1 MQPIIMF
8 ALIGVAALAT
18 SVGFLNNTFV
28 LNVQS
33 LGVAETDL
41 ASPIQVANI
50 DLELAKKTAAPDA
63 DSTRTH
69 FHNVIDKCSFHSPQ
83 ALGVGSTI
91 ICKLTDLDDDVIAEG
106 KTVLRTP
113 YPGSL
118 PGFFV
123 DISQT
128 AYPWSND
135 VQKVHDVKIVVL
147 GPKPGAFTSC
157 ANSIDFCVDGDGIAS
172 SGRGAFS
179 VTAGAILTAWPTTQY
194 IEGIDGFNIPG
205 GVWSNAVGGSD
216 IHLEDPAGSCSLTAI
231 RQGVHDTG
239 PSPITGGQD
248 CPVLDLDGSLF
259 DQQVV
264 ECDFETGTFC
274 TGAVP
279 VKFVDSDG
287 NGFWDNGEDII
298 QDVNGN
304 GVFD

>member
-28 LNVQS
+28 LNVQN
-33 LGVAETDL
+33 LGVAEQDL

-83 ALGVGSTI
+83 ALGIGSTV

-113 YPGSL
+113 YQGSL

-172 SGRGAFS
+172 PLRGTFS
-179 VTAGAILTAWPTTQY
+179 VTAGTVLSTYPSIGTPLT
-194 IEGIDGFNIPG
+194 GLDGFNIPG
-205 GVWSNAVGGSD
+205 GVWSNVLSD
-216 IHLEDPAGSCSLTAI
+216 LHSEDPASCPGAL
-231 RQGVHDTG
+231 RNGVHDLG
-239 PSPITGGQD
+239 VD
-248 CPVLDLDGSLF
+248 CKVLDLDASLANL
-259 DQQVV
+259 QLV
-264 ECDFETGTFC
+264 ECDIETGGPISGICPPF
-274 TGAVP
+274 GGVLSI
-279 VKFVDSDG
+279 KYFDENGDG
-287 NGFWDNGEDII
+287 SYDLGEDII

>member
-1 MQPIIMF
+1 MQPVIMF

-28 LNVQS
+28 LNVQN

-50 DLELAKKTAAPDA
+50 DLELAKKTAAPDT

-69 FHNVIDKCSFHSPQ
+69 FHNVIDKCSFHSPE

-91 ICKLTDLDDDVIAEG
+91 ICKLTDIDDDVIAEG

-113 YPGSL
+113 YPGSF

-147 GPKPGAFTSC
+147 GPKPAAF
-157 ANSIDFCVDGDGIAS
+157 N
-172 SGRGAFS
+172 
-179 VTAGAILTAWPTTQY
+179 P
-194 IEGIDGFNIPG
+194 
-205 GVWSNAVGGSD
+205 
-216 IHLEDPAGSCSLTAI
+216 
-231 RQGVHDTG
+231 
-239 PSPITGGQD
+239 
-248 CPVLDLDGSLF
+248 
-259 DQQVV
+259 
-264 ECDFETGTFC
+264 
-274 TGAVP
+274 
-279 VKFVDSDG
+279 
-287 NGFWDNGEDII
+287 NG
-298 QDVNGN
+298 
-304 GVFD
+304 